1 MLEARVRGCRAVFG
15 MLAVLAAGC
24 VSTQAPQAPGNRGSE
39 DPARLTRADA
49 LTLVAQGQLR
59 LEAGEIAEGLKLL
72 RQAYELDPGSTE
84 LGEELGLAL
93 MEAGVV
99 DDALR
104 TLHALPSRSA
114 AGEAALGILLAQGA
128 TTREDTIAAVE
139 HLEKGVD
146 AMETGPHARL
156 LLAQA
161 LIRLER
167 GPDALVQ
174 VKRLLEDRPNDP
186 RLHLMAGQAIR
197 LSGKPAD
204 AVAELKLALDAPET
218 RTRAT
223 LELVDALSASGQFKE
238 AAELMGQFLREGG
251 ATLGAMTRWA
261 ALLAR
266 SGDRSRAV
274 EVLDEVLAKDPN
286 FREGLLLKALFEI
299 GENRLESAEQLYRRA
314 IALDPKDPDTK
325 MGLARLLLDLR
336 RLDEARELFQQVWD
350 LVSGTSEAPREALSD
365 LARDRAALELLA
377 RRPDDARAWLD
388 RIDEPAHGRRSLAL
402 WSEYFRSRKA
412 WAEGLTWLGAAKLE
426 DDPELPRQRK
436 SVQAE
441 FLLAMDDPGAAESVI
456 GTLKNGDE
464 DDVLAALAVYQRRK
478 LYDRVIPIAEAALQ
492 RFPESREIRFD
503 LASALERAG
512 EWDRSVEEFRT
523 LLAAEP
529 DNAAVLNYLG
539 YMFADRNQNLDEART
554 MLLKAVGQDP
564 TSGAFLDSLGWV
576 YFRLGDLDLAEKYL
590 LQAIKLE
597 AFDATLHEH
606 LGDLWTARKQPA
618 RAAEAYRRALDLEL
632 EETGQ
637 KERLERKLAESEAAA
652 GR

>member
-1 MLEARVRGCRAVFG
+1 
-15 MLAVLAAGC
+15 MLALMLAGC
-24 VSTQAPQAPGNRGSE
+24 VSTQAPQAPGKGASASVVGAQPVRE
-39 DPARLTRADA
+39 DA

-59 LEAGEIAEGLKLL
+59 IEAGEIAEGLKLL
-72 RQAYELDPGSTE
+72 RQAYELDPGSAE

-93 MEAGVV
+93 MEAGVA
-99 DDALR
+99 DDALK
-104 TLHALPSRSA
+104 TLHALPTRSA
-114 AGEAALGILLAQGA
+114 AGEAALGILLAQAA
-128 TTREDTIAAVE
+128 TTREETAAAVE
-139 HLEKGVD
+139 HLERGVD
-146 AMETGPHARL
+146 AGQAGPHARML
-156 LLAQA
+156 LVQA

-167 GPDALVQ
+167 GQDALVHVQ
-174 VKRLLEDRPNDP
+174 RLLEDRPNDP
-186 RLHLMAGQAIR
+186 RLRLLAGQALR
-197 LSGKPAD
+197 LTGKPTEA
-204 AVAELKLALDAPET
+204 AAEFKLALDSPET

-223 LELVDALSASGQFKE
+223 LELIDALSASGQLKE

-266 SGDRSRAV
+266 SGDKPRAV
-274 EVLDEVLAKDPN
+274 EVLDEVLSKDPN

-299 GENRLESAEQLYRRA
+299 GDNRLESAEQLYRRA

-336 RLDEARELFQQVWD
+336 RLDEARGLFQEVWD
-350 LVSGTSEAPREALSD
+350 LVSGASEAPREALSD

-377 RRPDDARAWLD
+377 RRPEDARVWLD
-388 RIDEPAHGRRSLAL
+388 RIDEPALGRRSLAL

-412 WAEGLTWLGAAKLE
+412 WAEGLTWLGAAKIE
-426 DDPELPRQRK
+426 DDPDLRRQRK

-441 FLLAMDDPGAAESVI
+441 FLLAMDDPGSAEAAI

-464 DDVLAALAVYQRRK
+464 EDVLAALAVYQRRK
-478 LYDRVIPIAEAALQ
+478 LYDRVIPIAMAALE

-512 EWDRSVEEFRT
+512 QWDRAVEEFRK
-523 LLAAEP
+523 LLAGEP
-529 DNAAVLNYLG
+529 EDAAVLNYLG

-554 MLLKAVGQDP
+554 MLLKAVEQDP

-590 LQAIKLE
+590 VQAVGLE

-618 RAAEAYRRALDLEL
+618 RAAEAYRRALGLEL
-632 EETGQ
+632 EEAGQ
-637 KERLERKLAESEAAA
+637 KERLERKQAESEAAA
-652 GR
+652 R

>member
-1 MLEARVRGCRAVFG
+1 MCGV
-15 MLAVLAAGC
+15 LAVVLAGC
-24 VSTQAPQAPGNRGSE
+24 VSTQAPQAPGNQAAVGRAHAAGE
-39 DPARLTRADA
+39 DP

-72 RQAYELDPGSTE
+72 RQAYELDPGSAE

-93 MEAGVV
+93 MEVGVA
-99 DDALR
+99 DDALK
-104 TLHALPSRSA
+104 TLHALPSRSP
-114 AGEAALGILLAQGA
+114 AGEAALGILLAQAA
-128 TTREDTIAAVE
+128 TSREDNAAAVE

-146 AMETGPHARL
+146 AIPAGPQARL

-167 GPDALVQ
+167 GQDAMVQ

-186 RLHLMAGQAIR
+186 RLHLLAGQAMR
-197 LSGKPAD
+197 LTGKPAD
-204 AVAELKLALDAPET
+204 AAAEFRLALDSPET

-223 LELVDALSASGQFKE
+223 LELIDALSASGQFKE
-238 AAELMGQFLREGG
+238 AAELMGKFLREGG

-266 SGDRSRAV
+266 SGERSRAV
-274 EVLDEVLAKDPN
+274 EVLDEVLSKDPN

-299 GENRLESAEQLYRRA
+299 GDNRLESAEQLYRRA
-314 IALDPKDPDTK
+314 IALDPKDPDTR

-336 RLDEARELFQQVWD
+336 RLDEARELFQEVWD

-377 RRPDDARAWLD
+377 RRPEDARVWLD
-388 RIDEPAHGRRSLAL
+388 RIDEPAVGRRSLAL

-412 WAEGLTWLGAAKLE
+412 WAEGLTWIGAAKLE
-426 DDPELPRQRK
+426 DEPDLQRQRK

-441 FLLAMDDPGAAESVI
+441 FLLAMDDPGSAEAAI

-464 DDVLAALAVYQRRK
+464 DDILAALAVYQRRK
-478 LYDRVIPIAEAALQ
+478 LYDRVIPIAQDALQ

-512 EWDRSVEEFRT
+512 QWDRSVEEFRK
-523 LLAAEP
+523 LLAREP
-529 DNAAVLNYLG
+529 EDAAVLNYLG

-554 MLLKAVGQDP
+554 MLLKAVEQDP

-590 LQAIKLE
+590 VQAVGLE

-618 RAAEAYRRALDLEL
+618 RAAEAYRRALGLEL
-632 EETGQ
+632 EEAGQ

-652 GR
+652 R